1 MARKKKISGLSV
13 AIVALNIVIVGIIIL
28 LVVLI
33 YFHMKEDTGNARE
46 EITKPL
52 ITTVP
57 EQSAD
62 TEATDSPAPIVPSTY
77 NPDFFKNDLF
87 IGDSIS
93 TGLFTYDFIDK
104 ANVFAEVGL
113 NPESALTKAIDGVT
127 CIQKAQGMKPTHIYI
142 MLGSNGLA
150 YLSGDTMAEKIASLV
165 AELQNASPSS
175 QICVL
180 SIPPVTKE
188 HDGKGQETMEMVNS
202 YNSALK
208 NVCQQKGYKFIDIC
222 SVLTDSE
229 GYFSE
234 KYAENDGMHFLSNT
248 YKILLSTIQS
258 AVQ

>member
-1 MARKKKISGLSV
+1 MARKKRINGLSV
-13 AIVALNIVIVGIIIL
+13 AIVALNIVIIGIIIL

-33 YFHMKEDTGNARE
+33 YFHMKEDAGNGRE
-46 EITKPL
+46 EYTNPP

-62 TEATDSPAPIVPSTY
+62 TEATTPTVPSTY
-77 NPDFFKNDLF
+77 NPAFFSNDLF

-93 TGLFTYDFIDK
+93 TGLTAYDFIDK

-127 CIQKAQGMKPTHIYI
+127 CIQKAQGMQPTHIYI

-150 YLSGDTMAEKIASLV
+150 FLDSNAMAEKVSSLV
-165 AELQNASPSS
+165 EELQKVSPSS
-175 QICVL
+175 QISVL

-188 HDGKGQETMEMVNS
+188 HDAAGSETMEKVNA
-202 YNSALK
+202 YNTALK
-208 NVCQQKGYKFIDIC
+208 NICQEKGYKFIDIC
-222 SVLTDSE
+222 SVLTDEE

-248 YKILLSTIQS
+248 YKVFLATVQN